1 MLVTL
6 MLVTLLV
13 MILLG
18 VPIALALAGSSL
30 FFLVVGNLTGE
41 VTTPAITVIHR
52 MVNGVDSFPCSR
64 CPASSWPA
72 NLMNS
77 AGVTKQICDFAV
89 AAVGWLKGGLGHV
102 NVAGSVIFAGSRPAL
117 RRPHFVTAPAGG
129 AAQDAAASTDP
140 LQT

>member
-1 MLVTL
+1 
-6 MLVTLLV
+6 
-13 MILLG
+13 
-18 VPIALALAGSSL
+18 LALAGSSL
-30 FFLVVGNLTGE
+30 FFLVVGNLTGG